1 MKMLVDIIT
10 AVSQWTIPFLLLVI
24 PLAGWLRKVPVYEAF
39 VQGAEEGFQTGV
51 KIIPFLVGML
61 VAISV
66 FRASGALD
74 GLSKLFSPLLV
85 FWGVPAEV
93 VPLALMRPL
102 SGSGVL
108 AMATEIMRV
117 FGPDSFI
124 GRLAST
130 MQGTT
135 DTTFFVLTVYFGS
148 IGVTKYRYSVFTG
161 LLADFSGLI
170 ASIYVCKMMFG

>member
-1 MKMLVDIIT
+1 MSILN
-10 AVSQWTIPFLLLVI
+10 TISRWAIPALLLLI
-24 PLAGWLRKVPVYEAF
+24 PLWGMLRKVPVYEAF
-39 VQGAEEGFQTGV
+39 VEGAEEGFSTAV
-51 KIIPFLVGML
+51 KVIPFLVGML

-74 GLSKLFSPLLV
+74 VISQACEPLLV
-85 FWGVPAEV
+85 RVGAPSEV
-93 VPLALMRPL
+93 LPLAFMRPF
-102 SGSGVL
+102 SGNGVL
-108 AMATEIMRV
+108 GMATELMKT

-148 IGVTKYRYSVFTG
+148 VGVVRYKYAVFTG
-161 LLADFSGLI
+161 LLADITGLL
-170 ASIYVCKMMFG
+170 ASIYICNVLFR

>member
-1 MKMLVDIIT
+1 MVATLTLISKW
-10 AVSQWTIPFLLLVI
+10 AIPFLLLII
-24 PLAGWLRKVPVYEAF
+24 PLMGILKRVPVYEAF
-39 VQGAEEGFQTGV
+39 VEGAQEGFSTAI

-61 VAISV
+61 VAIAV

-74 GLSKLFSPLLV
+74 AISHCLGPLLNRI
-85 FWGVPAEV
+85 GAPTEIL
-93 VPLALMRPL
+93 PLALMRPL

-108 AMATEIMRV
+108 ALASEIMKV
-117 FGPDSFI
+117 YGADSYL

-148 IGVTKYRYSVFTG
+148 VGVSKYRYSIITG
-161 LLADFSGLI
+161 LLADLSGLV
-170 ASIYVCKMMFG
+170 ASIYICNLLFK